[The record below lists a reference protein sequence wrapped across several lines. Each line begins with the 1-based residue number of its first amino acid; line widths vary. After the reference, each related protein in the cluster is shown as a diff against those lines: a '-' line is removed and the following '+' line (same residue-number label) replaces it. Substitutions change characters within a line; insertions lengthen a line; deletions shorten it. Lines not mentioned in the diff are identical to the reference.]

1 MARAIRPAERPIPE
15 SIEGEMRSYGLN
27 TEAEI
32 HEVFQPPYWDEGM
45 YRPEVNGR
53 DVAKGALAGAISGL
67 VACWVMVQFQ
77 KAWSKAEEAAQRRRA
92 GSRNLDEHGVPEHRA
107 IHPEGEQD
115 KQPDDATVKTAE
127 VISEALFGHRLSREE
142 KQIAGPAVHYA
153 FGAIMGALYGATVE
167 TTPAAR
173 AGFGTAFGAVVFVG
187 ADEIGV
193 PAMGLSPKVDVAL
206 SKHFYGFASHLV
218 YGVATEAV
226 RRPVRRALDG
236 G

>member
-1 MARAIRPAERPIPE
+1 MARPIRPAERSIPE
-15 SIEGEMRSYGLN
+15 SIEGEMRSYGLS
-27 TEAEI
+27 TEAELQ
-32 HEVFQPPYWDEGM
+32 EVFQPPFWDEGM

-53 DVAKGALAGAISGL
+53 DVAKGALAGAIAGL
-67 VACWVMVQFQ
+67 VAGWVMVEFQ
-77 KAWSKAEEAAQRRRA
+77 KAWAKLEKTAQQRSAHSK
-92 GSRNLDEHGVPEHRA
+92 NLDEHGVPEHRA

-127 VISEALFGHRLSREE
+127 AISEGLFGHRLSRDE
-142 KQIAGPAVHYA
+142 KKIAGPAVHYA

-167 TTPAAR
+167 ATPAAR

-206 SKHFYGFASHLV
+206 SKHLYGFASHLV

-226 RRPVRRALDG
+226 RRPVRAAMK
-236 G
+236 

>member
-15 SIEGEMRSYGLN
+15 SIEGEMRSYGLS
-27 TEAEI
+27 TEAELQ
-32 HEVFQPPYWDEGM
+32 EVFQPPFWDEGM

-67 VACWVMVQFQ
+67 VASWVMVQFQ
-77 KAWSKAEEAAQRRRA
+77 KAWSKAEEAAQRRSAR
-92 GSRNLDEHGVPEHRA
+92 SRNLDEHGVPEHRA
-107 IHPEGEQD
+107 VHPESEQD

-127 VISEALFGHRLSREE
+127 AISEALFGHRLSREE
-142 KQIAGPAVHYA
+142 KRIAGPAVHYA

-173 AGFGTAFGAVVFVG
+173 TGFGAGFGAVVFVG

-193 PAMGLSPKVDVAL
+193 PAMGLSPNVHASL
-206 SKHFYGFASHLV
+206 PKHLYGFASHLV
-218 YGVATEAV
+218 YGVATEAL
-226 RRPVRRALDG
+226 RGQLRAAMK
-236 G
+236 